1 MVAPPP
7 LKGFGKLN
15 CGRLGVGGHTGAGAG
30 AGADAGAVRG
40 AGREGVQVPDGAL
53 GDH

>member
-15 CGRLGVGGHTGAGAG
+15 CGGLGVGGHAGAG
-30 AGADAGAVRG
+30 AGVGAGAVRG